1 MPAPETAPLIAIVD
15 DEASVRV
22 ALGRLCRAYGMSAR
36 EFASAHELVASL
48 AERRPDCVVLDLQL
62 PDCEG
67 ADADVWLRQ
76 QGIDLPLVVI
86 TGRDDAKTSAESV
99 VLRKPVDAAT
109 LFAAIRNLLE
119 AR

>member
-1 MPAPETAPLIAIVD
+1 MADAAPLIAIVD
-15 DEASVRV
+15 DEPSVRV
-22 ALGRLCRAYGMSAR
+22 ALGRLCRSHGLYAR

-67 ADADVWLRQ
+67 LDADDWLRQ
-76 QGIDLPLVVI
+76 GGFDLPLVII
-86 TGRDDAKTSAESV
+86 TGRDDVKSSSESV
-99 VLRKPVDAAT
+99 VLRKPVDAKT
-109 LFAAIRNLLE
+109 LFAAIRNTLE